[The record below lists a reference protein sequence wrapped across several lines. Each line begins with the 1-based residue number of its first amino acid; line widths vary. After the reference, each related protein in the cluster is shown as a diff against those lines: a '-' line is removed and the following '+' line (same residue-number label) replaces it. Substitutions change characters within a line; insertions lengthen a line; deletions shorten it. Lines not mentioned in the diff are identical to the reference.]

1 MILPRLIRHRL
12 LSIALLAAFAAI
24 PLGAA
29 GPAAQ
34 APRWETV
41 QTIVSEL
48 SDDSFDVA
56 VREQYIYVF
65 TPRPVSIKLFTI
77 LGQLVSQGSLPAG
90 TSRLRLNSRGIYILK
105 AGDVT
110 RRINI

>member
-12 LSIALLAAFAAI
+12 LSIALLTAFAAM

>member
-1 MILPRLIRHRL
+1 MRLPRPIRHRL
-12 LSIALLAAFAAI
+12 LGITLLGMFAAM
-24 PLGAA
+24 PLQAA
-29 GPAAQ
+29 GPSAQ

-48 SDDSFDVA
+48 SDETFDVA

-65 TPRPVSIKLFTI
+65 SPQPVSIKLFTI

>member
-12 LSIALLAAFAAI
+12 LSIALLAAFAAM
-24 PLGAA
+24 PLEAA

>member
-1 MILPRLIRHRL
+1 MKLQRLLRHRL
-12 LSIALLAAFAAI
+12 LSIALLSAFAAM
-24 PLGAA
+24 PLQAA
-29 GPAAQ
+29 GPATQAQ
-34 APRWETV
+34 RWETV

-48 SDDSFDVA
+48 SEGTFDVA
-56 VREQYIYVF
+56 VRDHYIYVYS
-65 TPRPVSIKLFTI
+65 PQPINIKLFTI